1 MVYLSTIGHSK
12 KISERKS
19 VSMQDKEL
27 NQEKFPTLT
36 RSVSEIPE
44 MNHQLNEWNKITA
57 DSEND
62 LSQLKAI
69 EDEFRAV
76 TASLKQQLANRNAE
90 RELLSEEL
98 EHEVIKR
105 KRIEEELQAIK
116 ILLEKQL
123 VNSDTE
129 RELLSEELEREI
141 TQRKRIEEEFRKRIP
156 RYKAY
161 LAAASIIIII
171 AVATGI
177 ISQQHHFVPKVDFK
191 PLEIV
196 APAAQPS
203 VNTPVNLLQQLSK
216 IPQTAQAVQPSALP
230 QPELPGK
237 QNAIQLIS
245 PPQQNVPVVEKKERV
260 VINKGNDIL
269 VIRAIE
275 ETWLRMKIDQ
285 NPPFQVL
292 LKRGEKI
299 ERKGAGFE
307 LDIGNAGGITIQ
319 FKGKFIENVG
329 NSGQVIH
336 MRLPA

>member
-1 MVYLSTIGHSK
+1 
-12 KISERKS
+12 
-19 VSMQDKEL
+19 MQDKEL

-36 RSVSEIPE
+36 SSVAEIPE
-44 MNHQLNEWNKITA
+44 TNHQLNEWNKITA

-69 EDEFRAV
+69 EEDFRAV
-76 TASLKQQLANRNAE
+76 SASLKKQLAKRNSQ
-90 RELLSEEL
+90 RELLLDEL
-98 EHEVIKR
+98 EHEVTKR
-105 KRIEEELQAIK
+105 KRLEEELQAIK

-123 VNSDTE
+123 VNSDSE

-141 TQRKRIEEEFRKRIP
+141 TKRKHIEKEFRKKIP
-156 RYKAY
+156 RYRAS
-161 LAAASIIIII
+161 LVAASIIIII

-177 ISQQHHFVPKVDFK
+177 ISQQHHFASKVDFK

-196 APAAQPS
+196 APAVQATVNTSVNLQEQPS
-203 VNTPVNLLQQLSK
+203 QR
-216 IPQTAQAVQPSALP
+216 PQITHAEKHFVAETSRQAQASPALP
-230 QPELPGK
+230 QPEMPGK
-237 QNAIQLIS
+237 QNAVQLIS
-245 PPQQNVPVVEKKERV
+245 SPQQNVPVVEKKDPV
-260 VINKGNDIL
+260 VINKGPDIL

-275 ETWLRMKIDQ
+275 ETWLRIKIDH

-292 LKRGEKI
+292 LKPGEKI

-336 MRLPA
+336 MKLQV

>member
-1 MVYLSTIGHSK
+1 
-12 KISERKS
+12 
-19 VSMQDKEL
+19 MQDKEL
-27 NQEKFPTLT
+27 NQEKSPALT

-44 MNHQLNEWNKITA
+44 MNYQFNEWNTITT
-57 DSEND
+57 DLEND

-69 EDEFRAV
+69 EDEFAAV
-76 TASLKQQLANRNAE
+76 TAALKKQLAKRNAE

-98 EHEVIKR
+98 KHEVTKR
-105 KRIEEELQAIK
+105 KRIEEELQATN

-123 VNSDTE
+123 VDGDTE
-129 RELLSEELEREI
+129 RKFLSKELEREI
-141 TQRKRIEEEFRKRIP
+141 TQRKHIEEEFRKRIP

-161 LAAASIIIII
+161 LVAASIII

-177 ISQQHHFVPKVDFK
+177 ISHQHRFVPTVDFK
-191 PLEIV
+191 PLEIA
-196 APAAQPS
+196 APAAHPP
-203 VNTPVNLLQQLSK
+203 VNTSANLLQQLSK
-216 IPQTAQAVQPSALP
+216 IPQPAQAVQSFVSETSKQVPAPSALP

-245 PPQQNVPVVEKKERV
+245 PPQQNAPVVEKKEQV
-260 VINKGNDIL
+260 VIKKGNDIL
-269 VIRAIE
+269 VITAIE
-275 ETWLRMKIDQ
+275 ETWLRMKIDR

-292 LKRGEKI
+292 LKPGEKI
-299 ERKGAGFE
+299 ERKGAKFE

-319 FKGKFIENVG
+319 FHGKFIDKVG